1 MGTTQG
7 RAQDEEVSISRSA
20 DRTAAA
26 NYRELF
32 QIGSGGFAKIS
43 VALAQGIEGFTKLV
57 VLKILREEMGLQP
70 GAVKMFMDE
79 ARLLARMNH
88 PNIVQVYDVYRR
100 RNAVVIVMEY
110 VDGQPLNV
118 IRARRQKMNSTV
130 SVELGIAILVR
141 VLAALNY
148 AHTLCDF
155 GGEPLGLIHRD
166 ISPHNVMV
174 TYDGQV
180 KLLDFGIAKLGS
192 AQGVSEQTRAGV
204 IKGKLTYMA
213 PEQLVGGADHRV
225 DIFAVGVL
233 LWELAAQRRYWVDAP
248 ETTIMRRLL
257 SGELPHLY
265 ERAGLDD
272 ELYRICSKALSR
284 DVDQRYTSAAEMQGD
299 LERYL
304 AGRGI
309 LVSQEALGQLVCE
322 TCSDV
327 REKVQEAIRDQ
338 ISKIKTT
345 ETSDA
350 PVIETFNALQEPAQS
365 GRTKLRSK
373 IPWLAAAAGA
383 TALLVA
389 AAYVHFGRSLQTGAP
404 PGGQKNVT
412 MVEGTARLRASAR
425 PAGAI
430 WYLDNR
436 RLGPDPLDIR
446 LPKDNKDSAGHL
458 LLAELD
464 GYTPFTR
471 AIRIEAD
478 LDIAAVLAPLRSEVA
493 QAVTASPSPNR
504 RMIASPR
511 AVSNRPSA
519 ATAVV
524 THPVEAK
531 PIVAAENPKPIVAAE
546 NPEKPKPKQ
555 ESAPL
560 QFGEPLKRPASKGD
574 HERNGIDMAYP
585 GGG

>member
-7 RAQDEEVSISRSA
+7 RAHDEEASVSRSA

-32 QIGSGGFAKIS
+32 QIGSGGFATIS

-100 RNAVVIVMEY
+100 RNAIVIVMEY
-110 VDGQPLNV
+110 VDGQPLSA
-118 IRARRQKMNSTV
+118 IRSRRQKMNSTV
-130 SVELGIAILVR
+130 SVELGIAILVK
-141 VLAALNY
+141 VLGALSY

-166 ISPHNVMV
+166 ISPQNVMV

-180 KLLDFGIAKLGS
+180 KLLDFGIAKLAS
-192 AQGVSEQTRAGV
+192 AQGGSEQTRAGV

-213 PEQLVGGADHRV
+213 PEQLIGGADLRV

-233 LWELAAQRRYWVDAP
+233 LWELATQRRYWGDVP

-265 ERAGLDD
+265 DRAGLDD
-272 ELYRICSKALSR
+272 DLHRICSKALSR
-284 DVDQRYTSAAEMQGD
+284 EIEQRYASAAEMQGD

-304 AGRGI
+304 ADRGI
-309 LVSQEALGQLVCE
+309 SVSQTAIGQLVCE

-327 REKVQEAIRDQ
+327 REKVQEAIRSHVSILKSVDTDDAPFVDSLRALAEPAPTGRTGLK
-338 ISKIKTT
+338 SKIT
-345 ETSDA
+345 
-350 PVIETFNALQEPAQS
+350 L
-365 GRTKLRSK
+365 L
-373 IPWLAAAAGA
+373 AAGA
-383 TALLVA
+383 TALLLA
-389 AAYVHFGRSLQTGAP
+389 AAYFGLDRSHQADTA
-404 PGGQKNVT
+404 PGGRTNAT
-412 MVEGTARLRASAR
+412 VEGTVRLRASAQ
-425 PAGAI
+425 PAGAV
-430 WYLDNR
+430 WFLDDH

-446 LPKDNKDSAGHL
+446 IPKDNLGHL

-464 GYTPFTR
+464 GYATFKRT
-471 AIRIEAD
+471 IRVEAD
-478 LDIAAVLAPLRSEVA
+478 LDIAAVLAPQRSEVA
-493 QAVTASPSPNR
+493 QPAAASPPSPSPFR
-504 RMIASPR
+504 RGIASPR
-511 AVSNRPSA
+511 AVGNRSSA
-519 ATAVV
+519 TTAVAAAPGEATPAV
-524 THPVEAK
+524 TVE
-531 PIVAAENPKPIVAAE
+531 
-546 NPEKPKPKQ
+546 KPKQ
-555 ESAPL
+555 ESAPP
-560 QFGEPLKRPASKGD
+560 QFGEALKRPGGKGERD
-574 HERNGIDMAYP
+574 HTGIEMAYP

>member
-1 MGTTQG
+1 MGTTQE
-7 RAQDEEVSISRSA
+7 RSRDEEVSISRSA

-26 NYRELF
+26 NYRELL

-43 VALAQGIEGFTKLV
+43 VALAQGIEGFSKLV
-57 VLKILREEMGLQP
+57 VLKTLREEMGLQP

-100 RNAVVIVMEY
+100 GNALVIVMEY

-118 IRARRQKMNSTV
+118 IRARRQKMNSTE
-130 SVELGIAILVR
+130 SVELGIAILVK
-141 VLAALNY
+141 VLGALNY

-180 KLLDFGIAKLGS
+180 KLLDFGIAKLAS
-192 AQGVSEQTRAGV
+192 AQEGSEQTREGV

-213 PEQLVGGADHRV
+213 PEQFIGGADHRV
-225 DIFAVGVL
+225 DIFAVGVM

-265 ERAGLDD
+265 DRSGLDD
-272 ELYRICSKALSR
+272 DLYRICSKALSR
-284 DVDQRYTSAAEMQGD
+284 EVDQRYASAAEMQGE

-304 AGRGI
+304 ADRGI
-309 LVSQEALGQLVCE
+309 RVNQAAIGQLVCE

-327 REKVQEAIRDQ
+327 RARVQEAIRDQ
-338 ISKIKTT
+338 VSKAQATDTT
-345 ETSDA
+345 EVPFIDNFRAS
-350 PVIETFNALQEPAQS
+350 EKPAQS
-365 GRTKLRSK
+365 NRTGFRSK
-373 IPWLAAAAGA
+373 LAWLAAAGT

-389 AAYVHFGRSLQTGAP
+389 AAYVHFDRSLQ
-404 PGGQKNVT
+404 PGGQVNAT
-412 MVEGTARLRASAR
+412 LESTARLRASAQ
-425 PAGAI
+425 PAGAV

-436 RLGPDPLDIR
+436 RLGSDPLDIR
-446 LPKDNKDSAGHL
+446 LPKDTKDSAAHL

-464 GYTPFTR
+464 GYVPFTR
-471 AIRIEAD
+471 PIRIEAD
-478 LDIAAVLAPLRSEVA
+478 LEIAAVLAPHGSAVA
-493 QAVTASPSPNR
+493 QPVKASPAPIRRASVAPKAVGNR
-504 RMIASPR
+504 S
-511 AVSNRPSA
+511 SA
-519 ATAVV
+519 AT
-524 THPVEAK
+524 PPLEAK
-531 PIVAAENPKPIVAAE
+531 PIAENPKPIVTVE
-546 NPEKPKPKQ
+546 NPKPKQ

-560 QFGEPLKRPASKGD
+560 QFGEALKRSTGKSAN
-574 HERNGIDMAYP
+574 ERNSIDMAYP

>member
-1 MGTTQG
+1 MGTTQV
-7 RAQDEEVSISRSA
+7 RSQDEEVSISRSA
-20 DRTAAA
+20 DRTATG

-43 VALAQGIEGFTKLV
+43 VALAQGIEGFSKLV

-70 GAVKMFMDE
+70 SAVKMFMDE

-100 RNAVVIVMEY
+100 GNALVIVMEY

-118 IRARRQKMNSTV
+118 IRARRRKMNSTE
-130 SVELGIAILVR
+130 SVELGIAILVK
-141 VLAALNY
+141 VLGALNY
-148 AHTLCDF
+148 AHTFCDF

-180 KLLDFGIAKLGS
+180 KLLDFGIAKLAS
-192 AQGVSEQTRAGV
+192 AQEGSEQTREGV

-213 PEQLVGGADHRV
+213 PEQFIGGADHRA
-225 DIFAVGVL
+225 DIFAVGVM

-257 SGELPHLY
+257 SGELPHLDD
-265 ERAGLDD
+265 RAGLDD
-272 ELYRICSKALSR
+272 DLYWICSKALSR
-284 DVDQRYTSAAEMQGD
+284 EVDQRYASAAEMQGD

-304 AGRGI
+304 ADHGI
-309 LVSQEALGQLVCE
+309 NVNQAAIGQLVCE

-327 REKVQEAIRDQ
+327 RARVQEAIRDQ
-338 ISKIKTT
+338 VSKAQTTTISDVPFIDDLRAKEK
-345 ETSDA
+345 
-350 PVIETFNALQEPAQS
+350 PAQS
-365 GRTKLRSK
+365 GHTGLKSK
-373 IPWLAAAAGA
+373 VAWLAAAGI

-389 AAYVHFGRSLQTGAP
+389 AAYVHFDRSLQ
-404 PGGQKNVT
+404 PGEQTNAT
-412 MVEGTARLRASAR
+412 MESTARLRASAQ
-425 PAGAI
+425 PTGAV

-436 RLGPDPLDIR
+436 KLGPDPLDIR
-446 LPKDNKDSAGHL
+446 LPKDKKDSAQHL

-464 GYTPFTR
+464 GYVPFTR
-471 AIRIEAD
+471 PIRIEAD
-478 LDIAAVLAPLRSEVA
+478 LEIAAVLAPQSSAVA
-493 QAVTASPSPNR
+493 QQVKTSPSPIR
-504 RMIASPR
+504 RATITPR
-511 AVSNRPSA
+511 AVNNRSSSA
-519 ATAVV
+519 TPPPIVAAEN
-524 THPVEAK
+524 PK

-546 NPEKPKPKQ
+546 NPKPKP
-555 ESAPL
+555 ESAPP
-560 QFGEPLKRPASKGD
+560 QFGEALKRSTGKSA
-574 HERNGIDMAYP
+574 HERNSIDMAYP